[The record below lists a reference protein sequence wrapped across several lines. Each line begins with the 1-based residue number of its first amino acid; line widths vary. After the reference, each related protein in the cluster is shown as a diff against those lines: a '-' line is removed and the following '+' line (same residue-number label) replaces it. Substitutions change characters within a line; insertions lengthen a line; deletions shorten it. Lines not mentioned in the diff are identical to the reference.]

1 MHVRRGKKHDV
12 MYTTLQVAACAV
24 TDDDEGLECAGQ
36 LVTRFY
42 VVMRTETHF
51 HPSTC
56 IICRLQMISD
66 LWLVT

>member
-1 MHVRRGKKHDV
+1 
-12 MYTTLQVAACAV
+12 LQVAACAV